1 MVNLPGKRPR
11 RYLSLR
17 WKALIG
23 LSVVLI
29 AVNASLAFFSY
40 SQLTDQFE
48 RQQASVRDRQGKQLK
63 ALLDDRYQQM
73 SRLANV
79 VPLLAQARAQ
89 ETLAEHL
96 QRALNTNGVMLD
108 LEWDIRSVH
117 WIKPD
122 GDVDLLWPLDAAALP
137 KTLSGRIKRS
147 PEETARTLSCA
158 EECRQFLAAPLLWHG
173 ESSGALVLGRS
184 LADALLAFNT
194 LTGAEAAIILGTAPS
209 NSTRPPTPN
218 SVPLSIDQ
226 ETQFK
231 AITHAKVTRS
241 LFLRALG
248 AEADTGS
255 TLTNGISTGE
265 GNTNDNGDE
274 NQKQSG
280 ADTVLIDEGDD
291 WHEVFRLRALAPGI
305 DALVLNNV
313 TRQRHAIRAA
323 TRESIL
329 IGTIGLILSGI
340 LVLLIMRTPLSRLR
354 RLADLLPL
362 LADHRFSEL
371 RERLPRKSRRWP
383 LRDEMHLMVDTVH
396 TLSGRMEGMEQDR
409 EQARKELV
417 WLADHDPL
425 TLLLNR
431 RRFNHELVHLVQA
444 AAESGGCGALLFV
457 DLDQFKDVNDISGH
471 QMGDGLLQS
480 VAKQLAHSTAGR
492 GILGR
497 LGGDEFAIILPGAN
511 SDHATA
517 MAEDIQKRVQEV
529 VIHSRAWRHQVSA
542 SIGIVLFPTHGI
554 DTQQLMADADLAMY
568 QAKERGRGRWHIFS
582 PEDTGRERANARVLW
597 AERINAALRDNRFEL
612 HLQPIL
618 NMATG
623 EVRRAEALLRMRG
636 PDGQLVLPDSFIP
649 IAEETGQIEAIDH
662 WVLAHA
668 IDLMQHHADLS
679 LSVNLSANALQD
691 PSLRPDVERLLSVHG
706 VLASQ
711 LTLEITETVAIGS
724 LRSATRLMH
733 DIRAIG
739 CRFALDDFGS
749 GFASYAYLR
758 ELPVDD
764 VKIDGAFIRNIAVSK
779 EDQIFVRAVTEMAH
793 GMGKTVVAEFVENE
807 EVLGVLA
814 DIGVDFAQGYHIGR
828 PAPPKNEP
836 LGSTR
841 PERNPGPVAGD

>member
-1 MVNLPGKRPR
+1 MINLPDNHSG

-40 SQLTDQFE
+40 TQLVDQFE
-48 RQQASVRDRQGKQLK
+48 RQQTSVRDRQAKQLK

-79 VPLLAQARAQ
+79 VPLLVQTRAQ

-96 QRALNTNGVMLD
+96 RRALNTNGVMLD

-122 GDVDLLWPLDAAALP
+122 GGVELLWPLDAAALP
-137 KTLSGRIKRS
+137 KVLAGRIKRS
-147 PEETARTLSCA
+147 PDETARLLSCA
-158 EECRQFLAAPLLWHG
+158 QECRQFLAAPLLWRG

-194 LTGAEAAIILGTAPS
+194 LTGAEAAIIPGITTS
-209 NSTRPPTPN
+209 NSTQHSTP
-218 SVPLSIDQ
+218 SSASRSIDQ
-226 ETQFK
+226 ETPFK
-231 AITHAKVTRS
+231 AITHPAVTRS
-241 LFLRALG
+241 LFVRALAADAG
-248 AEADTGS
+248 ATSA
-255 TLTNGISTGE
+255 LTNGTSTGE
-265 GNTNDNGDE
+265 GNANGSG
-274 NQKQSG
+274 NQSG
-280 ADTVLIDEGDD
+280 TDAVLVGEGDD
-291 WHEVFRLRALAPGI
+291 WYEVFRLRALAPGI

-313 TRQRHAIRAA
+313 TRQRQAINAA
-323 TRESIL
+323 TRNSIL
-329 IGTIGLILSGI
+329 IGTIGLILSEI
-340 LVLLIMRTPLSRLR
+340 LVLLIMRTSLSRLR

-371 RERLPRKSRRWP
+371 RERLPRRSRRWP
-383 LRDEMHLMVDTVH
+383 VRDEMDLMVDTVH
-396 TLSGRMEGMEQDR
+396 TLSGRMESMEQDR

-425 TLLLNR
+425 TMLLNR
-431 RRFNHELVHLVQA
+431 RRFNRELVRLVEA
-444 AAESGGCGALLFV
+444 AVENGGCGALLFV

-471 QMGDGLLQS
+471 KMGDGLLQS
-480 VAKQLAHSTAGR
+480 VAKQLAQSTADR

-497 LGGDEFAIILPGAN
+497 LGGDEFAIILPSA
-511 SDHATA
+511 STDHATA
-517 MAEDIQKRVQEV
+517 MAEDIQQRVQEV
-529 VIHSRAWRHQVSA
+529 VVHSHAWRHQVSA

-597 AERINAALRDNRFEL
+597 AGRINSALRDDRFEL

-618 NMATG
+618 NIATG
-623 EVRRAEALLRMRG
+623 EVGRAEALLRMRD
-636 PDGQLVLPDSFIP
+636 PNGQLIFPDNFIP

-668 IDLMQHHADLS
+668 IELMQHHPELS

-691 PSLRPDVERLLSVHG
+691 PSLRPDIERLLTVHD
-706 VLASQ
+706 VQPSQ
-711 LTLEITETVAIGS
+711 LTLEITETVAISS

-764 VKIDGAFIRNIAVSK
+764 VKIDGAFIRNIAFSK
-779 EDQIFVRAVTEMAH
+779 EDQIFVRAVTAMAH
-793 GMGKTVVAEFVENE
+793 GMGKKVVAEFVENAE
-807 EVLGVLA
+807 IIRVLA

-828 PAPPKNEP
+828 PAPPLNDP
-836 LGSTR
+836 LRPKR
-841 PERNPGPVAGD
+841 PERNPESFSGD